1 MRLRT
6 RHTAALLVAALVAA
20 PAAASVAAPRPPHAA
35 AGHPSAPQHG
45 AAMGRTP
52 FTAATVTA
60 HDDGSFTVTWSAPR
74 GAGDVRL
81 YTGTDRDRIDT
92 RHVVARGGSS
102 GTVTV
107 TDLSDAD
114 RRWFRL
120 VPDRGAGLTIADR
133 LVRLDG
139 TVNLRD
145 LGGYRT
151 TDGDWVAM
159 GEAYRSDAL
168 DRLSEADLD
177 ALEGLD
183 VRTVVDLRTGSERAT
198 APDRVPDGARYEV
211 ADVLGGG
218 TATIPDLSSPAAAAQ
233 MMVDGERSM
242 VSSDTG
248 RAAYA
253 TLFDAVADDGAVL
266 FHCTAGKD
274 RTGWAAAALLTTA
287 GVPRDVVEDDYLLSN
302 DYRAEANAAALAS
315 MPAEQ
320 AAIYRPLLDVR
331 PEYLAAGFDEVHDEY
346 RSFDRYLH
354 QGLGLSAR
362 EARDVR
368 DELLVG

>member
-1 MRLRT
+1 MRTRT
-6 RHTAALLVAALVAA
+6 RHLAAGLLVAALAVA
-20 PAAASVAAPRPPHAA
+20 PATASAAAPRSPHAA
-35 AGHPSAPQHG
+35 AGQHASHAG
-45 AAMGRTP
+45 AEHGRIP

-60 HDDGSFTVTWSAPR
+60 QDDGSFTITWSAPR

-81 YTGTDRDRIDT
+81 YTGTDRDHVDLR
-92 RHVVARGGSS
+92 RVVARGGSS

-107 TDLSDAD
+107 RGLAEAD

-120 VPDRGAGLTIADR
+120 VPARGEGLTLADR

-151 TDGDWVAM
+151 TDGSWVAM

-168 DRLSEADLD
+168 DRLSDDDLD

-183 VRTVVDLRTGSERAT
+183 VRTVVDLRTDSERTT
-198 APDRVPDGARYEV
+198 APDRVPAGARYEV
-211 ADVLGGG
+211 ADVIGGG
-218 TATIPDLSSPAAAAQ
+218 SATIPDLSTPEAAAQ
-233 MMVDGERSM
+233 MMVDGERAM

-248 RAAYA
+248 RAAY
-253 TLFDAVADDGAVL
+253 TSLFDAVTDDGAVL

-287 GVPRDVVEDDYLLSN
+287 GVPHDVVEDDYLASN
-302 DYRAEANAAALAS
+302 DYRAEANAAALAA
-315 MPAEQ
+315 MPAAQ

-331 PEYLAAGFDEVHDEY
+331 PEYLAAGFDEVRDEY
-346 RSFDRYLH
+346 RSFGGYLR
-354 QGLGLSAR
+354 QGLGLG
-362 EARDVR
+362 ARDVR
-368 DELLVG
+368 EVRAELLVG

>member
-1 MRLRT
+1 MNRLT
-6 RHTAALLVAALVAA
+6 RCVATSVLVAGLAAAPVAASIAAPHTTAATTGRHAVAA
-20 PAAASVAAPRPPHAA
+20 
-35 AGHPSAPQHG
+35 HG
-45 AAMGRTP
+45 AIP

-60 HDDGSFTVTWSAPR
+60 EDDGSFTVTWSAPR

-81 YTGTDRDRIDT
+81 YTGTSRDRIDT
-92 RHVVARGGSS
+92 RHVVARGDSS

-107 TDLSDAD
+107 RGLQDAD

-120 VPDRGAGLTIADR
+120 VPERGQGLTLADR
-133 LVRLDG
+133 LVQLDG

-145 LGGYRT
+145 MGGYRT
-151 TDGDWVAM
+151 VTGQWVAM

-168 DRLSEADLD
+168 DRLSEDDLD
-177 ALEGLD
+177 ALEALD
-183 VRTVVDLRTGSERAT
+183 VRTVVDLRTESERTT
-198 APDRVPDGARYEV
+198 APDRVPEGARYEV
-211 ADVLGGG
+211 ADVIGGG
-218 TATIPDLSSPAAAAQ
+218 GATVPDLSTPEAAAQ

-248 RAAYA
+248 RAAYE
-253 TLFDAVADDGAVL
+253 TLFDAVDDKGAVL

-320 AAIYRPLLDVR
+320 AAIYKPLMDVR
-331 PEYLAAGFDEVHDEY
+331 PEYLAAGFDEVRDEY
-346 RSFDRYLH
+346 RSFGGYLR
-354 QGLGLSAR
+354 QGLGLSPR
-362 EARDVR
+362 EIRDVR
-368 DELLVG
+368 EELLVG